1 MWVKFYCSVS
11 TIQIYLEIP
20 QKIGKKVDVHYYEN
34 ISFCNKF
41 AFSIINSSKVVKL
54 NVQQFQLPEQ

>member
-1 MWVKFYCSVS
+1 MIHT
-11 TIQIYLEIP
+11 TIKIP
-20 QKIGKKVDVHYYEN
+20 PKIGKKVDILYYEN